1 MEHIFEPFS
10 FLTLQLPMKDDIT
23 VTSEILSPSTPITS
37 VTIVTPS
44 SIQEEHITEGRRIT
58 KKELKEQLSSK
69 LVVPKSKV
77 LIVEVNNHKIARV
90 FSDKERLP
98 NKVHAYIL
106 YEAKQ
111 EKSHIIVNLLEKGKV
126 FTDPMIFSLPKHV
139 DVTHALVEELRPI
152 MAVKQTITH
161 GSSEAFYDE
170 GSHSRRTAATPQ
182 RPLKR
187 DEYSAVAGT
196 HTHPVVF
203 ETDREALCTDAYAP
217 APSSFKRKLEE
228 KSETVVPLVSL
239 DSGNIPGWSF
249 PLANDH

>member
-139 DVTHALVEELRPI
+139 DVTHALVEELR
-152 MAVKQTITH
+152 
-161 GSSEAFYDE
+161 
-170 GSHSRRTAATPQ
+170 
-182 RPLKR
+182 
-187 DEYSAVAGT
+187 
-196 HTHPVVF
+196 
-203 ETDREALCTDAYAP
+203 C
-217 APSSFKRKLEE
+217 
-228 KSETVVPLVSL
+228 
-239 DSGNIPGWSF
+239 
-249 PLANDH
+249 